1 MNKNALTA
9 LALTGLMLLSA
20 GASFG
25 QSSAKAR
32 QKDKNN
38 MRNLGLGLGALAVH
52 KSLKGD
58 PKTALILGAGAAY
71 AGKKYEDRRKKQSR
85 ESSWRKYRYDSR
97 GKKIGY
103 YQMRGSHRVRYVSY
117 G

>member
-1 MNKNALTA
+1 MKKQLSATA
-9 LALTGLMLLSA
+9 LALTGLMLLTA
-20 GASFG
+20 GASLA
-25 QSSAKAR
+25 QSAR

-58 PKTALILGAGAAY
+58 PKTALLLGAGAAY
-71 AGKKYEDRRKKQSR
+71 AGKKYEDQRKAQSR
-85 ESSWRKYRYDSR
+85 ESSWRKYRYNSR

-103 YQMRGSHRVRYVSY
+103 YQMHGSHRVRYVSY

>member
-1 MNKNALTA
+1 MKKQLSATA
-9 LALTGLMLLSA
+9 LALTGLMLLTA
-20 GASFG
+20 GASLA
-25 QSSAKAR
+25 QSAR

-71 AGKKYEDRRKKQSR
+71 AGKKYEDQRKAQKT
-85 ESSWRKYRYDSR
+85 WRKYRYNSH
-97 GKKIGY
+97 GKKVGY
-103 YQMRGSHRVRYVSY
+103 YQMRGDHRVRYVSY